1 MHSCLAHYFCFSL
14 CQALIRALQRASSES
29 ERTNVVSYIAFI
41 HQAHPALLTVLEQKI
56 VSANDYL
63 DPLLLAYGALAAE
76 TTKVNEQ
83 RIVTFL
89 LSGLKQ
95 APRNDTILIHF
106 IHALGNTGSLSSLDT
121 IVSFLNHSTLE
132 VQLVSIS
139 AMRKL
144 IDSPLVEETLY
155 TMLQI
160 TPARFEHVVAIAE
173 TLSDGYK
180 YLSGQDIDYTPPLE
194 LQLALVHS
202 AVQLGDAEL
211 AELVLSYVENF
222 ESSESEGLTEALE
235 QVIATVKEQ
244 GRGRRGT
251 DWDESNSDYN
261 VVASQGSRAADV
273 RRYTN
278 HRAYIW
284 GKTIGI
290 SKANI
295 KIGAGYFAGKHP
307 TCPNFK
313 LFGKAIV
320 KATILSWSWD
330 LLHAEALAEKT
341 GSRVRGKL
349 YFKLRSNVVVDNEF
363 NPANCA
369 TLQRNLYSSPRFRL
383 PRLSYSIFIYV
394 GTLSLYLQPYVQ
406 ARIDFQSELC
416 SNVRTLRVFAGI
428 GPRLTFTV
436 EGGVEG
442 NLLVRVCVMYE
453 CDVGS
458 LDNEQTSVRISLL
471 KWLSNIMLSV

>member
-29 ERTNVVSYIAFI
+29 EQTNVVSYIAFI
-41 HQAHPALLTVLEQKI
+41 HQAHPALLIVLEQKI

-89 LSGLKQ
+89 LSRLKQ

-106 IHALGNTGSLSSLDT
+106 IHALGNTGFLSSLDT

-173 TLSDGYK
+173 ALSDGYR
-180 YLSGQDIDYTPPLE
+180 YLSGRDMDYTPPLE

-202 AVQLGDAEL
+202 AVQLGDVEL
-211 AELVLSYVENF
+211 AELVLSHVENF
-222 ESSESEGLTEALE
+222 ESSESEGLAEALE
-235 QVIATVKEQ
+235 QVIATVKEQNVQ

-261 VVASQGSRAADV
+261 VVASQASRATDV
-273 RRYTN
+273 QRYSN
-278 HRAYIW
+278 HSAYIW
-284 GKTIGI
+284 GKTLGI
-290 SKANI
+290 SKANV
-295 KIGAGYFAGKHP
+295 KIHAGLFAGHDP

-320 KATILSWSWD
+320 KATIFSWSWNV
-330 LLHAEALAEKT
+330 LHAEALVEKND
-341 GSRVRGKL
+341 SRVRGKL
-349 YFKLRSNVVVDNEF
+349 YFNLLSNVLIDLSNST
-363 NPANCA
+363 ANCA
-369 TLQRNLYSSPRFRL
+369 TQ
-383 PRLSYSIFIYV
+383 
-394 GTLSLYLQPYVQ
+394 Q
-406 ARIDFQSELC
+406 
-416 SNVRTLRVFAGI
+416 RTL
-428 GPRLTFTV
+428 
-436 EGGVEG
+436 
-442 NLLVRVCVMYE
+442 
-453 CDVGS
+453 
-458 LDNEQTSVRISLL
+458 
-471 KWLSNIMLSV
+471 